1 MPDTTIRVKDETHK
15 AIVKTRGAFEQTF
28 GIKLSLD
35 DAMYLAACYINIAYE
50 ELQNLRRE
58 DLVHIETEK
67 DGSFSIRFSGMDKIT
82 AKVFPRLLEAFE
94 NFKKMVKDKEKIEQV
109 TVGA

>member
-35 DAMYLAACYINIAYE
+35 EAMYLAASYINIAYE
-50 ELQNLRRE
+50 EFQTLSRAE
-58 DLVHIETEK
+58 LVHIVNEK
-67 DGSFSIRFSGMDKIT
+67 DGSFSIKFSGLDKI
-82 AKVFPRLLEAFE
+82 AEKVFPRLLEAFE
-94 NFKKMVKDKEKIEQV
+94 NFKKMVKDKERTEQI